1 MSGEHNSESVDAGA
15 QLSPESKTVRP
26 GAGGKFK
33 SGGKSEGRLDDAPQ
47 AFWHDS
53 GRLSFQ
59 PEQKHPSRVAS
70 SPGAARDPMQGV
82 DLSSGIAPAS
92 EWLALLARAE
102 PAELMQRHGLSA
114 AVAGRL
120 SAAVELGRRVA
131 RTEQSPRPDLR
142 SAKSVFQLM
151 RTEFVALERERFA
164 VLLLDGKHR
173 LQRIE
178 LVSEGTLTS
187 SLVHPREVFC
197 AAVREAAAAI
207 ICVHNHPSGDPEPS
221 REDLDVTRRLI
232 RAGRL
237 LGIPLVDHV
246 VVGATKYCSL
256 RERMDFE
263 SVVAVDGQRD
273 S

>member
-1 MSGEHNSESVDAGA
+1 
-15 QLSPESKTVRP
+15 
-26 GAGGKFK
+26 
-33 SGGKSEGRLDDAPQ
+33 
-47 AFWHDS
+47 
-53 GRLSFQ
+53 
-59 PEQKHPSRVAS
+59 
-70 SPGAARDPMQGV
+70 MQGV